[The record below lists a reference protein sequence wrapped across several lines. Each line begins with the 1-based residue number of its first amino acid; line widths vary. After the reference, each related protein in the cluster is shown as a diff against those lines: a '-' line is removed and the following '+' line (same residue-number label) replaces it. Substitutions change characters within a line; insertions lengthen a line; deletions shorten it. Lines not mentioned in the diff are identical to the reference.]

1 MVPMLLDFLCDA
13 LMGFGE
19 VRLGGVTSSMNMS
32 AVLEL
37 WWRVC
42 GLVAPVMT
50 LGVSCKHV

>member
-1 MVPMLLDFLCDA
+1 MPMLLDFLCDA